1 MVSSKAWGKPTG
13 PTGGPEVEDAPLPQM
28 ALPQNDEPDLGVRQT
43 EWEKQGE
50 TFEDVAQQYGGQ
62 THLDIRQQ
70 YRSNSA

>member
-13 PTGGPEVEDAPLPQM
+13 PNGGPEVEDAPLPQM
-28 ALPQNDEPDLGVRQT
+28 ALPQND
-43 EWEKQGE
+43 EKQGE